1 MKDQIYWQTEHLLI
15 HIENKILFWC
25 LRRNEAVSR
34 RIEALSN
41 LFNREDVLLVAFVCE
56 DDDEDFFSRSR
67 ISSRFW
73 INWLNKSRRRF
84 SFSFRNCLQ
93 QNQSLTKIRRF
104 LFSYLFAGE
113 RFESSLFDQKKKKT
127 DSFAFQ
133 STQSYFERP
142 RLLVE
147 FDEFIPWS
155 WRHFLKKQS
164 NEIEQMHTNHV
175 KRGGKKTDNF
185 TRTEENEDQ
194 KDEEEGEK
202 NKLNVSKKKK
212 SPPHTQVIV
221 FDFFS

>member
-113 RFESSLFDQKKKKT
+113 RFESSLFDQKKKNGFVCISINTILLRTSSFTFRIRWIHPLIMETFSKKT
-127 DSFAFQ
+127 IRWNRTDAHEPCQ
-133 STQSYFERP
+133 TGR
-142 RLLVE
+142 
-147 FDEFIPWS
+147 
-155 WRHFLKKQS
+155 KKNRQFHQ
-164 NEIEQMHTNHV
+164 NGG
-175 KRGGKKTDNF
+175 KRGSKGRGRGRKK
-185 TRTEENEDQ
+185 
-194 KDEEEGEK
+194 
-202 NKLNVSKKKK
+202 
-212 SPPHTQVIV
+212 
-221 FDFFS
+221 